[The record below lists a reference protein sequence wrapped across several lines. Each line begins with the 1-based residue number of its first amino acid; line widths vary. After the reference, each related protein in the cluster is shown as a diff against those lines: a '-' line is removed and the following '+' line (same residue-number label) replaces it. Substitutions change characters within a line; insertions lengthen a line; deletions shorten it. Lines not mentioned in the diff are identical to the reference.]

1 MLLETRDLG
10 KSYGTVRALIGV
22 SVSILAGEVHALI
35 GENGAGK
42 STFINLLAGVVHPSS
57 GSISIG
63 GEVLEPG
70 SVRASEAAG
79 IAVIHQESTAF
90 QHLDALDNLFV
101 GREPRRW
108 GCVLDR
114 PRMRAEGRRLLAGL
128 GETLQEG
135 RPLAELSVAQRQ
147 MVAIARALSVR
158 CRLLVLDEPT
168 ASLSA
173 RECGALF
180 AAIRRLTAAG
190 VAVLYVSH
198 RLEEILALADRVTVL
213 RDGSHVETRA
223 AAGLSKDDLIRSM
236 VGREVQEHGHGAPS
250 APGAVRLAVRSLS
263 RSPCFHEISFELR
276 AGEIIGLAGLVGA
289 GRSEV
294 AAAVFGA
301 DRPDAGS
308 VLVDGRA
315 LPPGDVRAAIAA
327 GVALVPE
334 DRQHLGLVLPMT
346 VGENLVLAVL
356 ASLARGGVRRM
367 SAEAAVAA
375 EQMKAM
381 AIKADSPAVP
391 VRTLSGGNQQ
401 KVAIGKWLAA
411 HPRVL
416 ILDEPTRGSDVGARA
431 EIYRLIRSLAAG
443 GLATLVISSDLQE
456 VLGLS
461 HRILVMR
468 EGRISGELSRQDA
481 TQERILALAMPQEAA
496 VAGVSP

>member
-1 MLLETRDLG
+1 VLLETRDLG

-190 VAVLYVSH
+190 GGG
-198 RLEEILALADRVTVL
+198 ALCQPSAGGDPRSRRP
-213 RDGSHVETRA
+213 RDGAARWQPCRDPRRRRPIQGRPHPLDGRTRGPGA
-223 AAGLSKDDLIRSM
+223 WSWRAIRP
-236 VGREVQEHGHGAPS
+236 RRGAPGG
-250 APGAVRLAVRSLS
+250 PLAE
-263 RSPCFHEISFELR
+263 PF
-276 AGEIIGLAGLVGA
+276 
-289 GRSEV
+289 
-294 AAAVFGA
+294 
-301 DRPDAGS
+301 S
-308 VLVDGRA
+308 VL
-315 LPPGDVRAAIAA
+315 P
-327 GVALVPE
+327 
-334 DRQHLGLVLPMT
+334 
-346 VGENLVLAVL
+346 
-356 ASLARGGVRRM
+356 
-367 SAEAAVAA
+367 
-375 EQMKAM
+375 
-381 AIKADSPAVP
+381 
-391 VRTLSGGNQQ
+391 
-401 KVAIGKWLAA
+401 
-411 HPRVL
+411 
-416 ILDEPTRGSDVGARA
+416 
-431 EIYRLIRSLAAG
+431 
-443 GLATLVISSDLQE
+443 
-456 VLGLS
+456 
-461 HRILVMR
+461 
-468 EGRISGELSRQDA
+468 
-481 TQERILALAMPQEAA
+481 
-496 VAGVSP
+496 